1 VKSSCARLIAATI
14 IAACSWSPAVF
25 AEESGGAPQAATAG
39 DAANND
45 AAQKP
50 LRKIK
55 RMPVIKDAEG
65 TEAPNR
71 FQAETIIKS
80 GYSLEGKKLE
90 VDPD

>member
-1 VKSSCARLIAATI
+1 MEQSLVKSSCARLIAATI
-14 IAACSWSPAVF
+14 IAACSWSPAAL
-25 AEESGGAPQAATAG
+25 AEEADSQ
-39 DAANND
+39 

-50 LRKIK
+50 RRKIK
-55 RMPVIKDAEG
+55 RIPVIKDAEG